1 MKALYLWQFSGY
13 HLPHLIYSIFTFCF
27 HYVLSPHKNQFFYKF
42 TKNMKESFEVRIQG
56 KVCIEFK
63 ISLCDTYKRLLMGL
77 INLLFKNP
85 LAFMLIAIPL
95 LYSIIIHELAHGWV
109 AYKMGDSTA
118 KWLGRL
124 SLNPIRHLDPIGTL
138 MLFVF
143 GFGWA
148 KPVPV
153 NFENLRDERKG
164 LIFVSAAGIV
174 ANIILAFLS
183 ILLLRVFAP
192 SPFSIVSDLLKSF
205 AQINIMLASFNLIP
219 VPPLDGSKILM
230 GFVSRRFQ
238 YTLASIEPYGMF
250 IIIGLLWLH
259 ILDPIVGFFW
269 RAILGLINLFIP

>member
-1 MKALYLWQFSGY
+1 MPDKAL
-13 HLPHLIYSIFTFCF
+13 I
-27 HYVLSPHKNQFFYKF
+27 VSP
-42 TKNMKESFEVRIQG
+42 G

-63 ISLCDTYKRLLMGL
+63 LSLCDTYKRLSMGL
-77 INLLFKNP
+77 INLFIKDP
-85 LAFMLIAIPL
+85 FAFLLIAIPL
-95 LYSIIIHELAHGWV
+95 LYSIIFHELAHGWV
-109 AYKMGDSTA
+109 AYKMGDPTA

-124 SLNPIRHLDPIGTL
+124 SLNPIKHIDPIGTL

-153 NFENLRDERKG
+153 NFGNLRDARKG
-164 LIFVSAAGIV
+164 LIYVSAAGIT
-174 ANIILAFLS
+174 ANIILAFISL
-183 ILLLRVFAP
+183 LLLRILRP
-192 SPFSIVSDLLKSF
+192 SPFGVVSTVLYYF

-259 ILDPIVGFFW
+259 ILDPLIAFFRW
-269 RAILGLINLFIP
+269 VILGLIGLLIP